1 MAKKKKRKA
10 LFDVYMDAFKD
21 LYGFDV
27 SCKRS
32 KDFVIFKFHK
42 NKDAFGHTIDFTDT
56 RQDGGGLYMSMIY
69 TQLTRKDL
77 TLSPMK
83 IDQLKEAK
91 NYWDIS
97 DIFDQVIDH
106 YRLDRNLWTL
116 WTIQHSEHLWRNY
129 GRSV

>member
-1 MAKKKKRKA
+1 MVKKKKRKH

-42 NKDAFGHTIDFTDT
+42 NKGTFGHTIDFTDT
-56 RQDGGGLYMSMIY
+56 RQNGGGLYMSMIY
-69 TQLTRKDL
+69 TQLTREDL

-83 IDQLKEAK
+83 IDQLKEAE

-116 WTIQHSEHLWRNY
+116 WTIQHNEYLWRNY

>member
-42 NKDAFGHTIDFTDT
+42 NKATFGHTIDFTDT
-56 RQDGGGLYMSMIY
+56 RQAGGLLYMNMIY

-77 TLSPMK
+77 VL
-83 IDQLKEAK
+83 
-91 NYWDIS
+91 
-97 DIFDQVIDH
+97 
-106 YRLDRNLWTL
+106 
-116 WTIQHSEHLWRNY
+116 
-129 GRSV
+129 

>member
-1 MAKKKKRKA
+1 MSKKHKY
-10 LFDVYMDAFKD
+10 LFDVYLDAFRD
-21 LYGFDV
+21 LYGFKV
-27 SCKRS
+27 SYKHS

-42 NKDAFGHTIDFTDT
+42 TKDTFGHAIDFSDT
-56 RQDGGGLYMSMIY
+56 RQDGGGLYMNMIY
-69 TQLTRKDL
+69 TQLTREDL
-77 TLSPMK
+77 TLSPIRM
-83 IDQLKEAK
+83 DQLKEAK

-116 WTIQHSEHLWRNY
+116 WTIQHSEYLWRDY